1 MKYRKL
7 IITTALAASL
17 VGAAFVIVPSASAQG
32 PQQGQNMPVRA
43 EIFQACSTTDYTEIA
58 AKALGMTATEL
69 RAALAGGKSLEAI
82 AQAKQVDYQTVTDA
96 LTAAETADIDQ
107 AVKDGLLTQTEA
119 DALKQALSNTPQT
132 MPGQNGAQGG
142 VPGQDGTQGG
152 QNGAQGGQSG
162 QPNDMQPGLMGRGLG
177 HAEGVSAWNQ
187 VKSVA
192 VAADALGMTCVDL
205 AKALQSGK
213 SIATVAGEKNVAIQ
227 TVSDA
232 LVKAYQAALDKDVQ
246 EGLIAK
252 VQADTESAQLVNRA
266 LAEIAGNGMGAG
278 RGGRGAPGMPPMND
292 GSGAMQPPANGAAG
306 K

>member
-1 MKYRKL
+1 MQYRKL

-17 VGAAFVIVPSASAQG
+17 TGAAFVIVPSVSAQG

-43 EIFQACSTTDYTEIA
+43 EVFQACSTTDYTEVA

-69 RAALAGGKSLEAI
+69 RAALAGGKSLEAV
-82 AQAKQVDYQTVTDA
+82 AQTKQVDYQTVTDA
-96 LTAAETADIDQ
+96 LKAAETADIDQ
-107 AVKDGLLTQTEA
+107 AVKDGLLTQAEA

-132 MPGQNGAQGG
+132 MPSQNGTQGG
-142 VPGQDGTQGG
+142 VPGQDGTQGVQPG
-152 QNGAQGGQSG
+152 QNGAQGGQLG
-162 QPNDMQPGLMGRGLG
+162 MPNDMQPGMMGRSLG
-177 HAEGVSAWNQ
+177 RADGVSARNQ
-187 VKSVA
+187 VKAVA
-192 VAADALGMTCVDL
+192 VAADALGLTCVDL

-252 VQADTESAQLVNRA
+252 VQADTESAQLLNRA
-266 LAEIAGNGMGAG
+266 LAEIAGNGG
-278 RGGRGAPGMPPMND
+278 RDGRGAPGMPPMN
-292 GSGAMQPPANGAAG
+292 GSTGAG